1 MSLLSN
7 GRYRHGL
14 RSMVGRDVSE
24 SGRAA
29 TPLEL
34 LYDLTFVAAFGVAAS
49 ELAHGVSG
57 GHPAAA
63 TVSFVIAMTTTVWA
77 WTNFTWFASAFDNDD
92 WLFRVLTMIQMAGV
106 LVLAIG
112 LPPLFA
118 SIESSGNVDIGLVVV
133 GYVVIRV
140 AVALQ
145 WVRAA
150 HDDSQYRRPAF
161 IYGVVVGLAQLGWIL
176 LALRHFT
183 LGPSLVVIGVLFTIE
198 SLGPVVAEA
207 RGRSNGGVTPW
218 NPHHLAERY
227 ALLTI
232 IALGET
238 VLGTLSAA
246 TQISALDGWTVDAV
260 VVIAAGVAMSFA
272 LWWVYF
278 LVPHG
283 LALRARRKKVV
294 PWAYG
299 HIPLFIGVAATGAGL
314 HVVGGVFDP
323 DHPVQVQT
331 AVVAIAGPVLLFML
345 TLYLLHAWLISSPPR
360 NVLLHLAV
368 LMLPIIAI
376 VLAAVGLPL
385 WVCLLLTLACPVTV
399 IVTYELGGWR
409 ALEMQLAGLLAPP
422 PSSERKA

>member
-1 MSLLSN
+1 MP
-7 GRYRHGL
+7 
-14 RSMVGRDVSE
+14 GRDANE

-34 LYDLTFVAAFGVAAS
+34 LYDLTFVAAFGVAAG
-49 ELAHGVSG
+49 ELAHGIVG
-57 GHPAAA
+57 GHPTAAI
-63 TVSFVIAMTTTVWA
+63 VSFVIAMSTVVWA

-118 SIESSGNVDIGLVVV
+118 SIERSEGVDGGLVVA

-145 WVRAA
+145 WARAA
-150 HDDSQYRRPAF
+150 RGDPQYRRPAL
-161 IYGVVVGLAQLGWIL
+161 IYAVVVGVAQFGWIL
-176 LALRHFT
+176 LALSHLT
-183 LGPSLVVIGVLFTIE
+183 VGPSLVVIGVLFIIE

-207 RGRSNGGVTPW
+207 RGRANGGVTPW
-218 NPHHLAERY
+218 HPHHLAERY

-238 VLGTLSAA
+238 VMGTLSAA
-246 TQISALDGWTVDAV
+246 TQISALHGWTLDAV
-260 VVIAAGVAMSFA
+260 VVVAAGVAMSFA

-283 LALRARRKKVV
+283 PALRARRTKVV

-299 HIPLFIGVAATGAGL
+299 HIVLFIGVAATGAGL
-314 HVVGGVFDP
+314 HVVGNVYDP
-323 DHPVQVQT
+323 DHPVTVRT
-331 AVVAIAGPVLLFML
+331 AVIAVAGPVLVLML
-345 TLYLLHAWLISSPPR
+345 TRYLLHAWLISSLPPK
-360 NVLLHLAV
+360 VLLHLVV
-368 LMLPIIAI
+368 LTLPIIAI
-376 VLAAVGLPL
+376 ILASAGFPL
-385 WVCLLLTLACPVTV
+385 WGCLLLTLACPIAV
-399 IVTYELGGWR
+399 IMTHELGGWR
-409 ALEMQLAGLLAPP
+409 TLDVQLARFMETPAP
-422 PSSERKA
+422 SERKA